1 MKKLL
6 ILFLVFFLCFLG
18 SNLSATPAVTGSSSD
33 HLVFYYTFD
42 DVANATNYS
51 SSIADY
57 SDLSKAKG
65 KVKNTNGNSVVPS
78 LSASLPLIGESIE
91 LDGTKYIEM
100 GGYYPLQ
107 SLGESG
113 NHQITISLW
122 VRFLN
127 TAPIGN
133 DCFIA
138 KNTNGG
144 GDKFLFGIWG
154 SQMMV
159 RIGSNYRLQTYV
171 DGTNGS
177 SINVYNS
184 AWHNFIVTIKED
196 PNNLG
201 TSKATLWID
210 GVKRWNNLTISNVL
224 ADSDV
229 TTGQIPLIGMDLDG
243 SNLDKTDWLE
253 AHVDEIQI
261 FDSVANDDD
270 ASNLYNKRFGT
281 LSAFNV
287 WTSSLEYYAN
297 ENGITRTHDNT
308 DGFLYNAYDQMNKNS
323 YEYLNQNSDFS
334 QVAHDNDV
342 LLNEWLA
349 NSDQSNYEVVL
360 HGGHGHS
367 LGIKDYYSTVLRPY
381 HYTYSGSTR
390 WVFYD
395 ACNTM
400 KYPVYGKIPCST
412 ISDPDERYRCCPNTQ
427 VSDACFG
434 KQINNAG
441 TEFINNEGR
450 NWFSGRFASNSGPHA
465 ILGFSSIKVF
475 HAYNDYNACSWT
487 ANGYLPSYSAPNSFG
502 SDFCPEYDENYPRD
516 DERVLFNS
524 KFWKDVMVNNLS
536 IWEAY
541 KNAIDQREV
550 NISVDPHSVE
560 ASIVYKKNTSIGF
573 DGKDETWN
581 STYRGSMSSSDELTQ
596 DTYVSLRIIQPLPYL
611 ILEFPTYS
619 LEH

>member
-1 MKKLL
+1 M
-6 ILFLVFFLCFLG
+6 FFLYFFGLD
-18 SNLSATPAVTGSSSD
+18 LSATPDITGSSSD
-33 HLVFYYTFD
+33 YLILYYTFND
-42 DVANATNYS
+42 ITNVVNYG

-57 SDLSKAKG
+57 SDLSKTKG
-65 KVKNTNGNSVVPS
+65 KVKNSTGNVISPYS
-78 LSASLPLIGESIE
+78 LAAIFPFMGRVIE
-91 LDGTKYIEM
+91 LNGTQYIEM

-177 SINVYNS
+177 SINVYDS

-224 ADSDV
+224 SDSDV

-243 SNLDKTDWLE
+243 PNLDKTDWLE
-253 AHVDEIQI
+253 AYIDEVQI

-270 ASNLYNKRFGT
+270 VSNLYNMRFGT
-281 LSAFNV
+281 LSNFDV
-287 WTSSLEYYAN
+287 RTSSIENYATA
-297 ENGITRTHDNT
+297 EPVDGSHDT
-308 DGFLYNAYDQMNKNS
+308 SDGFLYNAYVKMNTNS
-323 YEYLNQNSDFS
+323 YIYLNQNSDFS
-334 QVAHDNDV
+334 QVAHDSSV
-342 LLNEWLA
+342 LRNGWL
-349 NSDQSNYEVVL
+349 SDSSQSNYEVVF
-360 HGGHGHS
+360 HVGHGHS
-367 LGIKDYYSTVLRPY
+367 RGIRDYNSDILLPTD
-381 HYTYSGSTR
+381 YTYSGSTR

-400 KYPVYGKIPCST
+400 KYPIYGKIPCST
-412 ISDPDERYRCCPNTQ
+412 ISDPDERYKCCPNT
-427 VSDACFG
+427 SSYDACYG

-465 ILGFSSIKVF
+465 ILGFASIQRSYY
-475 HAYNDYNACSWT
+475 HSQNGCSWNS
-487 ANGYLPSYSAPNSFG
+487 AINGYFPSYSSGG
-502 SDFCPEYDENYPRD
+502 SDFCPEDNSW
-516 DERVLFNS
+516 VLFNS
-524 KFWKDVMVNNLS
+524 SFWNDVIVNNLS

-541 KNAIDQREV
+541 KNAVDQREV
-550 NISVDPHSVE
+550 NANNGPHAVE
-560 ASIVYKKNTSIGF
+560 ASIVYKTNTSTGF
-573 DGKDETWN
+573 DGKNETWN

-596 DTYVSLRIIQPLPYL
+596 DTYVFLRIIQPLPYL